1 MLLLL
6 SLGVAQLLPEDNIVC
21 IAHHEG
27 LVEEIC
33 RVARV
38 IVGAL
43 PCQPIH
49 VLLEHKFIITLMAII
64 TADIRLG
71 YLAIS
76 ELIFL
81 HFLQIL
87 LVLGCI
93 GSQFQLFQSIVLF
106 IVIRFLKKSLFS
118 LDPLG
123 VLC

>member
-1 MLLLL
+1 
-6 SLGVAQLLPEDNIVC
+6 
-21 IAHHEG
+21 
-27 LVEEIC
+27 
-33 RVARV
+33 
-38 IVGAL
+38 
-43 PCQPIH
+43 
-49 VLLEHKFIITLMAII
+49 MAII